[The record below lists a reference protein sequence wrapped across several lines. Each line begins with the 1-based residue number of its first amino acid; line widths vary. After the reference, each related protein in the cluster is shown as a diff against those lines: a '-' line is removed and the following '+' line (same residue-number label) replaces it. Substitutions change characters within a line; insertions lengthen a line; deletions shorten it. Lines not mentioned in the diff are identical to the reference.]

1 MPWWSWFLIWSVL
14 VAGLL
19 VVLGWCAVMLY
30 RKALTTLRAI
40 EVLSDQVCAVD
51 LVVPSVSVSFN
62 PAVFADAAVVLRNVE
77 QNRADRS
84 HRSQVRRDARIVRG
98 KLMRN
103 AR

>member
-1 MPWWSWFLIWSVL
+1 MPWWSWLLIWGVL
-14 VAGLL
+14 VAGLFT
-19 VVLGWCAVMLY
+19 VLGWYAMTLY
-30 RKALTTLRAI
+30 RKAVTTLRAL
-40 EVLSDQVCAVD
+40 ELLSDQVSAVD
-51 LVVPSVSVSFN
+51 LVAPSVSVSFV

-84 HRSQVRRDARIVRG
+84 HRNQVRRDARIVRG